1 MRESFIFHFEYIED
15 IPEELQPTYVMYV
28 INYARYGEEPTFDD
42 WRDQRMW
49 NRTKARMDEE
59 ASRYNRKCANL
70 RRGKQTETEIQEE
83 VELEAE
89 KEEAPKEPEF
99 VPPTEK
105 EVDEYCQERQN
116 GITGARFI
124 KYYSSRLYPW
134 TVGKDNRPMKDWKAA
149 VREWERR
156 RKTDPPKPKQVMPP
170 DRQML

>member
-15 IPEELQPTYVMYV
+15 IPEELQPEYVMYV

-70 RRGKQTETEIQEE
+70 RKGKQTETEIQEE

-89 KEEAPKEPEF
+89 NKEEPKPTKKRFEKPTPE
-99 VPPTEK
+99 
-105 EVDEYCQERQN
+105 EVQEYCDERQN
-116 GITGARFI
+116 GISGEQFCS
-124 KYYSSRLYPW
+124 YYESKGWRIGSSQ
-134 TVGKDNRPMKDWKAA
+134 MKDWKAA
-149 VREWERR
+149 VRTWELR
-156 RKTDPPKPKQVMPP
+156 RKTDPPKQSKAMPE